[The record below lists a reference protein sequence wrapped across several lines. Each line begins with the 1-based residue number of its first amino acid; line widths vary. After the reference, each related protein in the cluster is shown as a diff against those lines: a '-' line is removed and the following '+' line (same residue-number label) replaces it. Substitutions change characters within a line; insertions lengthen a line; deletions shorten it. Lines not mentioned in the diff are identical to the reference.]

1 MKDGKFISVSK
12 FLIEDIY
19 EINHRPFELF
29 LLDSLQKDGFLFYK
43 IEFLYNMVKCYY
55 KMEENMESFVDYNE
69 IASKIDELTD
79 EIKNSYGE
87 EKSENIFETI
97 KNRYLKKFKE
107 FSKTNKLVYMHEI
120 LKIWVDLLEEV
131 TKK

>member
-1 MKDGKFISVSK
+1 MGDKKFIPTSK
-12 FLIEDIY
+12 FLLMDMY
-19 EINHRPFELF
+19 ELYHRPFELYM
-29 LLDSLQKDGFLFYK
+29 LDSLQKDGFLFYK

-79 EIKNSYGE
+79 EIKKSYGE
-87 EKSENIFETI
+87 EKSKTIFETV
-97 KNRYLKKFKE
+97 KNEYLKKFKE
-107 FSKTNKLVYMHEI
+107 YSKTGGVVYMDEI
-120 LKIWVDLLEEV
+120 LKIWVDLLENV